1 LVSAL
6 VIAPFLVL
14 SVALPVIGA
23 GALALA
29 VAIVAMPGVRDV
41 ASLSPGGTDGVL
53 LLVAAGIA
61 IAATGWLCLRGLRAL
76 RPLRDEQ
83 ARSAGASDAVAIL
96 TRLMLDKRDGCS
108 PRGPGRTPTGE
119 AQ

>member
-14 SVALPVIGA
+14 SVALPVIGV

-61 IAATGWLCLRGLRAL
+61 IAAIGWLCLRGLRAYVRYATSRL
-76 RPLRDEQ
+76 GPRAPATQ
-83 ARSAGASDAVAIL
+83 SRS
-96 TRLMLDKRDGCS
+96 
-108 PRGPGRTPTGE
+108 
-119 AQ
+119 